1 VTRDELFL
9 QSKFTFRRGQ
19 DHRLPYDEHAAV
31 AAQVEQ
37 SFASSLEHLGTD
49 RLDSL
54 LLHGPSQRIGLTA
67 DDWSAWR
74 AMEQIHAS
82 GRAAHIGV
90 SNVTRE
96 QLEALCQQAR
106 IQPSFVQNRCYAST
120 GWDRAVREY
129 CRQHSIVY
137 QGFSLLTANRDV
149 LASAEI
155 ARLARQ
161 LSRTPAQIIFRFA
174 LDVGM
179 LPLTGTSDPRHMR
192 EDLAVGDFRL
202 SEAEMMRIERLSAN

>member
-1 VTRDELFL
+1 
-9 QSKFTFRRGQ
+9 
-19 DHRLPYDEHAAV
+19 
-31 AAQVEQ
+31 
-37 SFASSLEHLGTD
+37 LGTD